1 MAGWLTWRACG
12 GSGVSTA
19 AQRRARPRS
28 PRRMAARRTH
38 RCQVQLFL
46 RPLRAHLQQVVA
58 QDLGGAL
65 EHGGRG
71 GHLGHERLLAGRTP
85 QKRVTRTKRRSARA
99 RTQRRGTRRAALPQ
113 SLRRGGERIGAR
125 RAAGRH
131 APWPCRQSA
140 RLGPG
145 TGRPPWAHKSQSR
158 CPPGWCTRPPWRR
171 PRASPCAAARR
182 REQAAQP
189 EAPAATHSAR
199 SAPRRRGRRPPHAPS
214 QRWPQ
219 AQAPAKQPCWH
230 AWRWERGKVWP
241 TFRRFPPP
249 ARKGRD
255 SARRIPQRR
264 VHRVAPATCEQ

>member
-1 MAGWLTWRACG
+1 MRRRSTRAL
-12 GSGVSTA
+12 A
-19 AQRRARPRS
+19 ALSRAS
-28 PRRMAARRTH
+28 QRRTH
-38 RCQVQLFL
+38 RCEVQLFL
-46 RPLRAHLQQVVA
+46 GALRAHLQQVVA

-85 QKRVTRTKRRSARA
+85 QKRVTHTKRRSARA
-99 RTQRRGTRRAALPQ
+99 RTQRRVTRRAALPQ

-140 RLGPG
+140 RLGPE

-182 REQAAQP
+182 REPAALP

-199 SAPRRRGRRPPHAPS
+199 SARRRRGRRPPRAPS
-214 QRWPQ
+214 RRWRQ
-219 AQAPAKQPCWH
+219 AQAPAKRPCWH
-230 AWRWERGKVWP
+230 AWRRTGDESG
-241 TFRRFPPP
+241 RRFDVA
-249 ARKGRD
+249 ARKRERQRAARPAAAC
-255 SARRIPQRR
+255 ARRCSCNTRKI
-264 VHRVAPATCEQ
+264 VH